1 MRLVLLLE
9 VVSEVCASS
18 VTLSV
23 LAGLPELCALEL
35 LVVDL
40 DLLLLLVQGSTVTTF
55 TLASSSKTRV
65 RLTEGPRLSS
75 NSSNSMSQPV
85 Q

>member
-1 MRLVLLLE
+1 MRLVLLSE

-40 DLLLLLVQGSTVTTF
+40 YLLLLLMPELLGVIAVILLLGQ
-55 TLASSSKTRV
+55 
-65 RLTEGPRLSS
+65 
-75 NSSNSMSQPV
+75 
-85 Q
+85 